1 MKRNANSRGVAL
13 RSGKS
18 HCGLVRIKG
27 SKGDAILYLVAGG
40 GIAKASKAGG
50 DNPAVV
56 LLAVLGGKPPQQV
69 VVNELTT
76 VASAFTA
83 ARFINGEAIS
93 GNRQ

>member
-1 MKRNANSRGVAL
+1 MRILEAWPSARGKVTAG
-13 RSGKS
+13 SF
-18 HCGLVRIKG
+18 VRIKE

-56 LLAVLGGKPPQQV
+56 LLAELGGKPPQQV

-93 GNRQ
+93 DNRQ